1 VAGRVLSEY
10 LHDAFAKPRKEVSAR
25 LTKHSRFECRYG
37 ANNTGEDPNP
47 VLSRRDLAG
56 LESVLPPTLAAQL
69 KEITYFG

>member
-1 VAGRVLSEY
+1 M
-10 LHDAFAKPRKEVSAR
+10 
-25 LTKHSRFECRYG
+25 G